1 MAEGEVHYFPHGEI
15 MSYNEVAEQS
25 AIYALRIMELEKA
38 LREAEKA
45 LSNAR
50 PSGIGPGC
58 YALHVARSALAKA

>member
-1 MAEGEVHYFPHGEI
+1 